1 MTASSAGTARART
14 GQRGAAG
21 RSGTAGQLLE
31 FARGFIKHPKMV
43 GSIIPSSRQCI
54 ARMLKPVDWPATRVF
69 VEYGPGVGTFT
80 RPVLDKLAPDAKLIA
95 IDTNPDFVA
104 YLREEIA
111 DPRLHCVVGS
121 AADVRAILA
130 DHGHDHADYILS
142 GLPFSTLPPGIGP
155 QIAEQTAAALRPGGA
170 FLVYQFSPKV
180 HDFLEP
186 HFRRIDRGFEPI
198 NIPPAQLFWAY
209 RDPD

>member
-1 MTASSAGTARART
+1 MTGSSARTARSRT
-14 GQRGAAG
+14 RQRGDTG
-21 RSGTAGQLLE
+21 RSGTAGQLFQ

-54 ARMLKPVDWPATRVF
+54 ARMLQPVDWAATCVF

-80 RPVLDKLAPDAKLIA
+80 RPVLDRLAPDAKLIA

-104 YLREEIA
+104 YLRREIA
-111 DPRLHCVVGS
+111 DPRLHCVTGS
-121 AADVRAILA
+121 AADVRTILA
-130 DHGHDHADYILS
+130 EHGHDHADYILS
-142 GLPFSTLPPGIGP
+142 GLPFSTLPPGVGP
-155 QIAEQTAAALRPGGA
+155 QIAEQTAAALKPGGA

-180 HDFLEP
+180 HDFLAP
-186 HFRRIDRGFEPI
+186 YFKRIDRGFEPI

-209 RDPD
+209 RDSD